1 MAIARRLSQ
10 RRLLVPLSLTAI
22 AVFVSFWQRPH
33 MRYSDQRIELITA
46 PGRFLSQVGDVW
58 SSTID
63 LGHVQTSQ
71 FVGYLF
77 PMGPFFALGDAVGIP
92 VWLVQRCW
100 IAAILAIGAWGVAR
114 LVERLFP
121 ARTQSAPLIA
131 GLIFISGP
139 FVTIGLNRGTSWLLA
154 AALLPWLLLWTAKGI
169 DQPRGWRAPA
179 VIALL
184 LAAAGGGLNA
194 AVVVWLVLAVS
205 LFGVFEAFGRA
216 GLSCVWRFTWR
227 TIVLS
232 FGAALWWVIPVLIQA
247 RYGANYLTFTEHAE
261 AILHT
266 PSASESLRLLGYWVG
281 YINGYPDPDPQLPA
295 IGGYLLSVPTIIAT
309 FALPAIAVTS
319 LLFLRR
325 WRYGAFFAFLLGF
338 AVLAMSFGFPQQS
351 GIGRLVTD
359 IYYDAG
365 PLQFMRTTYKAAPL
379 AALSIACLAG
389 VGLGSSFD
397 FLRSLKLNVNGVSRA
412 VWPASLA
419 MVVVIGALLLFWGR
433 PLWAGNAID
442 PRLFFSS
449 VPTPWVNAIDEAQNT
464 TPADSRI
471 SVVPGELFGWYTWGG
486 TQNSIVPGQSEKPVL
501 VRQITRPATEQ
512 AAQLLDSVDA
522 RIQQGRL
529 MPNQLPPLLQLMG
542 VGRVLVGTDSSPTM
556 SEALDPARAQAELAA
571 QPGFEKPA
579 ATFGPATRFSPPP
592 DRGGTSVDL
601 PQVRAYAAPQPAYP
615 RISRVHPAAQSTV
628 VDGDAEGIIA
638 MAGVG
643 ALDPRRAIFYAAD
656 LGRSSLAALLPDAPT
671 LTFTDSNRRH
681 AILGSKLTTNVGP
694 TLGAT
699 DPLSRE
705 FPNYDPFGGADP
717 STRTVAVYSALSS
730 LYAPASP
737 GFTLFPEHRPFAAL
751 DGHTS
756 TAWLTEEKN
765 PMKRYLE
772 LTFRQPVA
780 INLLRIVPA
789 NDSGGTTRA
798 VFISVNGGAERLV
811 PLRYGWNRVRIA
823 GRAVKSL
830 RLRVPG
836 RETYYGQAPGGV
848 AELRIPGV
856 RVSEALRLP
865 TKLAQISTGLDLSH
879 SPFEIVAERITAD
892 FPRKVGKPGGVATA
906 LDPLNMVDAE
916 QGIRRIVTLPAA
928 RKFTAS
934 GWASIPPRASDS
946 EIDRLAGVPVANK
959 YESSARFEGVPI
971 NRASSAFDGN
981 PKTGWISEFNTSN
994 EPWIRWAGSRPVSVK
1009 RIVLHR
1015 LPGRYLV
1022 PASVNV
1028 ATPNGG
1034 FDLRVASSGV
1044 VVLPRQVSTQ
1054 QLKITVTSVKRL
1066 RRAPRGARVPR
1077 SVAFSEISVPGLPAA
1092 HPRRSGR
1099 FSSGCGAPLISAGG
1113 QHLTTR
1119 ISGELSA
1126 LDAGDPLSLAGC
1138 GQQSELPLRAGG
1150 NLIVAAP
1157 SQLFAVDSLRLHSR
1171 APVGA
1176 TGQPA
1181 SVATIAP
1188 GGKVTLA
1195 GEGWLVLG
1203 QSYSPGWRASCT
1215 DGSGAERDLG
1225 SPREID
1231 GFANGW
1237 KISGSTCRTAR
1248 FAFGPQRYADIG
1260 YWISGL
1266 VGLVLIV
1273 LLALTAWRRRGS
1285 VTNSDVV
1292 ELGSSPV
1299 AAVEVTT
1306 TDGVGLT
1313 VAPVPKA
1320 QAAAKRAP
1328 RGPRTA
1334 FWLFAIGAAGVILVG
1349 ALYVVSPATSAQG
1362 ISFDYSI
1369 AHTTEH
1375 WIALVAMVAV
1385 VVGAIAD
1392 ILSRWRGKS
1401 ESD

>member
-1 MAIARRLSQ
+1 
-10 RRLLVPLSLTAI
+10 
-22 AVFVSFWQRPH
+22 

-77 PMGPFFALGDAVGIP
+77 PMGPFFAFGDAVGIP

-139 FVTIGLNRGTSWLLA
+139 FVMIGLNRGTSWLLA

-169 DQPRGWRAPA
+169 DEPRDWRAPA

-194 AVVVWLVLAVS
+194 AVVVWLVVAVA
-205 LFGVFEAFGRA
+205 LFGTFEAFGRA
-216 GLSCVWRFTWR
+216 GFGSVWRFAWR
-227 TIVLS
+227 TVALS

-247 RYGANYLTFTEHAE
+247 LYGANYLTFTEHAE

-266 PSASESLRLLGYWVG
+266 ASASESLRLLGYWVG

-325 WRYGAFFAFLLGF
+325 WRYGAFFAFMLGF

-359 IYYDAG
+359 LYYDAG

-389 VGLGSSFD
+389 VGLGSAFD
-397 FLRSLKLNVNGVSRA
+397 FLRSLTLNVNGVSRA
-412 VWPASLA
+412 VWPASVA

-449 VPTPWVNAIDEAQNT
+449 VPTPWVDAIDEAQST
-464 TPADSRI
+464 TPTDSRI
-471 SVVPGELFGWYTWGG
+471 AVLPGELFGWYTWGG
-486 TQNSIVPGQSEKPVL
+486 TQNSIVPGLSEKPVL

-556 SEALDPARAQAELAA
+556 SEALDPARVDAALAA

-579 ATFGPATRFSPPP
+579 ATFGPAARFSPPL
-592 DRGGTSVDL
+592 DRGGASVDL
-601 PQVRAYAAPQPAYP
+601 PQVRAYAAPKPAYP
-615 RISRVHPAAQSTV
+615 RISRVQPAARPAI

-643 ALDPRRAIFYAAD
+643 ALDPRRASFYAAD
-656 LGRSSLAALLPDAPT
+656 LSRSSLAALLPDSPT
-671 LTFTDSNRRH
+671 LTFTDSNRRR
-681 AILGSKLTTNVGP
+681 AVLASKLTTNIGP

-705 FPNYDPFGGADP
+705 FPNYHPFNEAGS
-717 STRTVAVYSALSS
+717 STRTVAVYSGLSS
-730 LYAPASP
+730 LYAPATP
-737 GFTLFPEHRPFAAL
+737 GFTLFPENRPFAAL
-751 DGHTS
+751 DGQTS
-756 TAWLTEEKN
+756 TAWLTGERDQS
-765 PMKRYLE
+765 KRYLQM
-772 LTFRQPVA
+772 TFRRPVA
-780 INLLRIVPA
+780 IDAMRIVPA

-798 VFISVNGGAERLV
+798 VFISVNGGAERRV

-823 GRAVKSL
+823 EPAVKNL

-836 RETYYGQAPGGV
+836 RQTYFGVAPGGI

-856 RVSEALRLP
+856 KVSEALRLP
-865 TKLAQISTGLDLSH
+865 TKLAQISAGRDLSH
-879 SPFEIVAERITAD
+879 SPFDIVTERVTAD

-906 LDPLNMVDAE
+906 RDPLNMVDAE
-916 QGIRRIVTLPAA
+916 RAISRIATLPAA

-934 GWASIPPRASDS
+934 GWASVAPTGSDS
-946 EIDRLAGVPVANK
+946 AIDRLAGVPAANK
-959 YESSARFEGVPI
+959 YDSSARFEGVPI
-971 NRASSAFDGN
+971 NRASSAFDGD
-981 PKTGWISEFNTSN
+981 PKTGWISEFNSSN
-994 EPWIRWAGSRPVSVK
+994 QPWIRWSGSRPISVK

-1015 LPGRYLV
+1015 LPGQYLV
-1022 PASVNV
+1022 PTSVNV
-1028 ATPNGG
+1028 STLNGG
-1034 FDLRVASSGV
+1034 FDLRVARSGV

-1054 QLKITVTSVKRL
+1054 RLKITVTSVKSL
-1066 RRAPRGARVPR
+1066 RRARRGARVPR
-1077 SVAFSEISVPGLPAA
+1077 SVALSEISVPGLPAA
-1092 HPRRSGR
+1092 SPRRSGG
-1099 FSSGCGAPLISAGG
+1099 FSTGCGSPLITARGKRV
-1113 QHLTTR
+1113 TTE
-1119 ISGELSA
+1119 ISGQLSA
-1126 LDAGDPLSLAGC
+1126 LDAGDPLRLSGC
-1138 GQQSELPLRAGG
+1138 GRQSQLPLRAGA

-1157 SQLFAVDSLRLHSR
+1157 SELFAVDSLRLRSR
-1171 APVGA
+1171 APAGA
-1176 TGQPA
+1176 GAQRESA
-1181 SVATIAP
+1181 ATITP
-1188 GGKVTLA
+1188 SGKVTLA

-1203 QSYSPGWRASCT
+1203 QSYSPGWKAWCT
-1215 DGSGAERDLG
+1215 DKSGTERELG
-1225 SPREID
+1225 PSRQID
-1231 GFANGW
+1231 GYANGW
-1237 KISGSTCRTAR
+1237 RINGATCSTAR
-1248 FAFGPQRYADIG
+1248 FAFGPQRFADVG

-1266 VGLVLIV
+1266 FGLALMI

-1285 VTNSDVV
+1285 ATVADGVDA
-1292 ELGSSPV
+1292 GSSPA

-1306 TDGVGLT
+1306 APGGGISVASMPRSDG
-1313 VAPVPKA
+1313 AVP
-1320 QAAAKRAP
+1320 RGS
-1328 RGPRTA
+1328 RGPRA
-1334 FWLFAIGAAGVILVG
+1334 ASWLFGIGAAGVIVVG
-1349 ALYVVSPATSAQG
+1349 ALYVLSPAVSAQG
-1362 ISFDYSI
+1362 INFDYSI

-1375 WIALVAMVAV
+1375 WIALAAMVAV
-1385 VVGAIAD
+1385 VAGAIVD
-1392 ILSRWRGKS
+1392 TLSRRRGNS